1 MPAIKAPIEST
12 GDSASATDL
21 APRATDPSSG
31 QCSGPDAQ
39 CPPRGVPSA
48 IPLGCRP
55 ATGAKYADPRT
66 GMPLPIGFFPAQP
79 RDDDARWH
87 LRLVGDE
94 ALLRPVVASLTGAYG
109 VQRLYLAS
117 VYSQR
122 RVTPEH
128 ALDAFEGA
136 RQLVVQCGQVL
147 REAML
152 AAGFTE
158 SDFNDRAGDWL
169 SLAYNAETMRGLR
182 RATDPSSGQCSD
194 PGAQCPPGGVPSAQ
208 LDASM
213 PHSGGASMPPST
225 TEPRV
230 SESLAAS
237 CDAGPAPASATS

>member
-1 MPAIKAPIEST
+1 MPKINATIECT
-12 GDSASATDL
+12 GDSAIA
-21 APRATDPSSG
+21 ADPT
-31 QCSGPDAQ
+31 AH
-39 CPPRGVPSA
+39 CPPPTA
-48 IPLGCRP
+48 LPLGCRTAP
-55 ATGAKYADPRT
+55 GAQYADPRT
-66 GMPLPIGFFPAQP
+66 GMPLPIGVFPAQP

-87 LRLVGDE
+87 LRLAADE

-117 VYSQR
+117 VYGNR
-122 RVTPEH
+122 RITPEH

-136 RQLVVQCGQVL
+136 RQLIVQCGQVL

-158 SDFNDRAGDWL
+158 ADFNDRAGDWL
-169 SLAYNAETMRGLR
+169 SVAYSAETMRGVR
-182 RATDPSSGQCSD
+182 RASHQPDGECSGSALSPNLVPHASCL
-194 PGAQCPPGGVPSAQ
+194 VPSA
-208 LDASM
+208 
-213 PHSGGASMPPST
+213 